1 MVVRTVALVLGVVFL
16 LIGILGFVP
25 GVTTGEGYLL
35 GIFAVNALHNVVHLA
50 VGVLGIA
57 AYYWERYARLYCQV
71 LGVVYLVIGVLGFIP
86 GITVGGDMLLGIIHV
101 NLADN
106 LLHLVVGAVAAY
118 FGFAPQYSGRV
129 SPTT

>member
-1 MVVRTVALVLGVVFL
+1 MVRTVALVLGVVFL

-35 GIFAVNALHNVVHLA
+35 GIFAVNALHNVVHLV

-86 GITVGGDMLLGIIHV
+86 GITAGGDMLLGIIHV

-106 LLHLVVGAVAAY
+106 LLHLVVGAIAAY
-118 FGFAPQYSGRV
+118 FGFAPQYSRRV

>member
-35 GIFAVNALHNVVHLA
+35 GIFAVNALHNVVHLV